1 MADDQLPRLERERA
15 EADRAYNDALT
26 ALDRSLVHVA
36 PTAAVADAESIV
48 PDLPAGLLG
57 RWLRPVRE
65 WLAPSLRRQ
74 EANNARLVAAINAA
88 SAREGE
94 RAAAFEQFQ
103 SALIRFLQQITGFVE
118 TKERQV
124 ASAASAPLDALRDLQ
139 AQVAVLQRATQML
152 TRPPAVQPQQA
163 AAQVSPP
170 PANVVTIDRDDYKY
184 VAFED
189 QFRGSIE
196 EIRAKLAEYVPIF
209 AGASDVLD
217 VGCGRGEFLHAL
229 GRAGVRARGI
239 DLNGEMIATAR
250 ERGLD
255 AEAADALAYLTS
267 LPDESLGGLFAAQVI
282 EHLQPPYLVRLLQTA
297 FYKLRPG
304 APIVLETINPAC
316 WLAFFS
322 SYLRD
327 LTHAK
332 PIHPDTLEYLLRASG
347 FATVSIRYSAPVAE
361 HVRMRCVE
369 LPAALADSTEPG
381 AKAIADLAR
390 AVNENAAILNSLA
403 FSNQDYAAIGYRS

>member
-15 EADRAYNDALT
+15 DADRAYNDALT
-26 ALDRSLVHVA
+26 AFDRSLVHVA
-36 PTAAVADAESIV
+36 PTAPVADAESIV

-74 EANNARLVAAINAA
+74 ETNNARLVAAINAA

-94 RAAAFEQFQ
+94 RSAAFEQFQ
-103 SALIRFLQQITGFVE
+103 SALIRFLQRITAFVE

-124 ASAASAPLDALRDLQ
+124 AAAASAPLDALRDLQ

-163 AAQVSPP
+163 AATVSPP
-170 PANVVTIDRDDYKY
+170 QASVVTIDRDDYKY

-189 QFRGSIE
+189 QFRGSID

-229 GRAGVRARGI
+229 GQAGVRARGI

-297 FYKLRPG
+297 FHKLRPG
-304 APIVLETINPAC
+304 APIVLETINPTC

-361 HVRMRCVE
+361 HVRMRSVT

-381 AKAIADLAR
+381 AKAITDLTR